1 MRLVLMGPPG
11 AGKSTQARFVAKYFN
26 IPAISTGDIFRANV
40 SKGTPLGVAAKRFID
55 AGDYVPDEVTNLM
68 VRNRIDEPDAESGFL
83 LDGYPRTLAQVE
95 ELDRMIDFRGHR
107 LDAAVAL
114 VVDEDEIVKRLLER
128 AQLEGRGD
136 DTEDLI
142 RRRHEV
148 YAERTAPL
156 LRVYRGRGI
165 LVEVDGSGAT
175 DEVSRRILDALDV
188 VPES

>member
-11 AGKSTQARFVAKYFN
+11 AGKSTQARFVAKHFD

-40 SKGTPLGVAAKRFID
+40 SRGTPLGVAAKRFMD
-55 AGDYVPDEVTNLM
+55 AGDYVPDEVTNVM
-68 VRNRIDEPDAESGFL
+68 VRNRLDEPDAESGFL

-95 ELDRMIDFRGHR
+95 ELDRMIAVSGHR

-114 VVDEDEIVKRLLER
+114 VVDEDEIVERLLER
-128 AQLEGRGD
+128 ARLEGRGD

-156 LRVYRGRGI
+156 LGVYRDRGI
-165 LVEVDGSGAT
+165 LVEVDGSGET
-175 DEVSRRILDALDV
+175 DEVSRRILDALDE
-188 VPES
+188 VPQS

>member
-11 AGKSTQARFVAKYFN
+11 AGKSTQARLVATHFN

-40 SKGTPLGVAAKRFID
+40 SKGTPLGVAAKPFMD
-55 AGDYVPDEVTNLM
+55 AGDYVPDEITNLM
-68 VRNRIDEPDAESGFL
+68 VRNRLDEPDAESGFL
-83 LDGYPRTLAQVE
+83 LDGYPRTLAQVA
-95 ELDRMIDFRGHR
+95 ELDRMIALSGHR

-136 DTEDLI
+136 DTDDVI

-156 LRVYRGRGI
+156 LNAYRDRGI
-165 LVEVDGSGAT
+165 LIEVDASGEI
-175 DEVSRRILDALDV
+175 DEVSRRILDALKV